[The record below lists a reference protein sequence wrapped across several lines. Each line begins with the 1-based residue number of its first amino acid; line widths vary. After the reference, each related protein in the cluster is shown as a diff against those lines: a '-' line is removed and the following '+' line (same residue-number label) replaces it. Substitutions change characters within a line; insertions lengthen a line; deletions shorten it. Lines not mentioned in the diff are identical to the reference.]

1 MEFIS
6 ERTGSKEAKPLSEYD
21 KLKSYILNELN
32 SGFTIEQIKEKLESV
47 GWQKELIGLVMRD
60 IRRKK

>member
-32 SGFTIEQIKEKLESV
+32 SGFTIEQIMEKLEEV
-47 GWQKELIGLVMRD
+47 GWKKELIELVMREV
-60 IRRKK
+60 RKK

>member
-6 ERTGSKEAKPLSEYD
+6 EKSRSKTKPLSEYD

-32 SGFTIEQIKEKLESV
+32 SGFTMEQVREKLENV
-47 GWQKELIGLVMRD
+47 GWQKEMIELVMRE